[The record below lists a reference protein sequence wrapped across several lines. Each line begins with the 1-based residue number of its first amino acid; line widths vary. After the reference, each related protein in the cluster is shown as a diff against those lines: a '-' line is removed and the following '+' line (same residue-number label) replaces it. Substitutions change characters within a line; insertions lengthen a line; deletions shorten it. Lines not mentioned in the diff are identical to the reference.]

1 MKGSFTLKTSNMITD
16 QIIFRGNQWDGFD
29 KLKLPA
35 ADYQLLLVFA
45 QKSLLADPGIYKKLS
60 DQFSAAQIVSSSTA
74 GEIIGDES
82 IEDAVLAIAIKMEET
97 PFHIVYENIDAHKN
111 SYDLGLSLAKGLKK
125 EGLSYVMIISDGHI
139 VNGSDLLDGIKS
151 HLGEGLPM
159 SGGMAGDG
167 NLFSSTLV
175 GVANDIKNG
184 NVVLI
189 GFYGDALKVCID
201 VQRGF
206 NYFGPE
212 RIVTKSDKN
221 VLYDIDGTKALD
233 LYKKYLGEYVNELP
247 GSALL
252 FPVAILNENDEP
264 LVRTILSINE
274 EGGSMTFAGNI
285 PEGVVIRFM
294 RSNLDQLINRA
305 EDAGKRV
312 TDCID
317 EPDLMLVMNC
327 VGRKII
333 LGQRRGEEIEALSK
347 SLTGNTIVAGFYTYG
362 EFSTWEKPEKT
373 CDLHNQTVV
382 VTALK
387 EHARVSFAG

>member
-1 MKGSFTLKTSNMITD
+1 MITD
-16 QIIFRGNQWDGFD
+16 QVIFRENQWHGFD
-29 KLKLPA
+29 TLKLPA

-45 QKSLLADPGIYKKLS
+45 QKSLLADAGIFKKLS
-60 DQFSAAQIVSSSTA
+60 DHFNMAEIVSASTA
-74 GEIIGDES
+74 GEIIGNES
-82 IEDAVLAIAIKMEET
+82 IEDAVLAIAVKMEDT
-97 PFHIVYENIDAHKN
+97 PFKIVYENIDRHKN
-111 SYDLGLSLAKGLKK
+111 SYDLGLSLAKGLKQ
-125 EGLSYVMIISDGHI
+125 EGLSYVMILSDGHI

-151 HLGEGLPM
+151 QLGEALPI

-175 GVANDIKNG
+175 GVGSDIRNG

-189 GFYGDALKVCID
+189 GFYGEALKVCID

-221 VLYDIDGTKALD
+221 ILYDIDGTKALD
-233 LYKKYLGEYVNELP
+233 LYKKYLGEYVKDLP

-274 EGGSMTFAGNI
+274 EEGSMTFAGNI

-305 EDAGKRV
+305 EDASSKV
-312 TDCID
+312 TGCVKD
-317 EPDLMLVMNC
+317 PDLVLVMNC

-347 SLTGNTIVAGFYTYG
+347 SIKEGTIIAGFYTYG
-362 EFSTWEKPEKT
+362 EFSSWEKPEKA

-387 EHARVSFAG
+387 EHARVSSAG

>member
-1 MKGSFTLKTSNMITD
+1 MITD
-16 QIIFRGNQWDGFD
+16 QVVFRGNQWEGFD
-29 KLKLPA
+29 NLKLQA
-35 ADYQLLLVFA
+35 SEYQLLLVFA
-45 QKSLLADPGIYKKLS
+45 QKSLLADPAIFKKLKEH
-60 DQFSAAQIVSSSTA
+60 FNAAQIVSASTA

-82 IEDAVLAIAIKMEET
+82 IEDAVLAIAIKMEQT
-97 PFHIVYENIDAHKN
+97 PFTIVHQNIEQHAN
-111 SYDLGLSLAKGLKK
+111 SYDLGLSLAKALKK
-125 EGLSYVMIISDGHI
+125 DGLSYVMILSDGHI

-151 HLGEGLPM
+151 HLGEQLPM

-175 GVANDIKNG
+175 GFGEDIKNG
-184 NVVLI
+184 HVVLI
-189 GFYGDALKVCID
+189 GFYGDALHICID

-212 RIVTKSDKN
+212 RVVTKSNKN
-221 VLYDIDGTKALD
+221 ILYDIDGTKALD
-233 LYKKYLGEYVNELP
+233 LYKKYLGEYVDELP

-252 FPVAILNENDEP
+252 FPVAILNDNDEP

-274 EGGSMTFAGNI
+274 EDGSMVFAGNM
-285 PEGVVIRFM
+285 PEGVTIRFM

-305 EDAGKRV
+305 EEASKRV
-312 TDCID
+312 TDCVD
-317 EPDLMLVMNC
+317 DPDLLLVMNC

-347 SLTGNTIVAGFYTYG
+347 SLKGNTILAGFYTYG
-362 EFSTWEKPEKT
+362 EFSSWEKPEKT

-382 VTALK
+382 VTAIK
-387 EHARVSFAG
+387 EYKRVPSTD

>member
-1 MKGSFTLKTSNMITD
+1 MITD
-16 QIIFRGNQWDGFD
+16 QVVFRGNLWEGFD
-29 KLKLPA
+29 NLKLQA
-35 ADYQLLLVFA
+35 SEYQLLLVFA
-45 QKSLLADPGIYKKLS
+45 QKSLLADPAIFKKLKEH
-60 DQFSAAQIVSSSTA
+60 FNAAQIVSASTA

-82 IEDAVLAIAIKMEET
+82 IEDAVLAIAIKMEQT
-97 PFHIVYENIDAHKN
+97 PFKIVHQNIEQHAN
-111 SYDLGLSLAKGLKK
+111 SYDLGLSLAKALKK
-125 EGLSYVMIISDGHI
+125 DGLSYVMILSDGHI

-151 HLGEGLPM
+151 YLGEQLPM

-175 GVANDIKNG
+175 GFGEDIKNG
-184 NVVLI
+184 HVVLI
-189 GFYGDALKVCID
+189 GFYGDALHICID

-212 RIVTKSDKN
+212 RVVTKSNKN
-221 VLYDIDGTKALD
+221 ILYDIDGTKALD
-233 LYKKYLGEYVNELP
+233 LYKKYLGEYVDELP

-252 FPVAILNENDEP
+252 FPVAILNDNDEP

-274 EGGSMTFAGNI
+274 EDGSMVFAGNM
-285 PEGVVIRFM
+285 PEGVTIRFM

-305 EDAGKRV
+305 EEASKRV
-312 TDCID
+312 TDCVD
-317 EPDLMLVMNC
+317 DPDLLLVMNC

-347 SLTGNTIVAGFYTYG
+347 SLKGNTILAGFYTYG
-362 EFSTWEKPEKT
+362 EFSSWEKPEKT

-382 VTALK
+382 VTAIK
-387 EHARVSFAG
+387 EYKRVPSTD

>member
-1 MKGSFTLKTSNMITD
+1 MITN
-16 QIIFRGNQWDGFD
+16 QVIFRGNQWEGFD
-29 KLKLPA
+29 TLTLQA
-35 ADYQLLLVFA
+35 SEYQLLLVFA
-45 QKSLLADPGIYKKLS
+45 QKSLLADPAIYTTLKNH
-60 DQFSAAQIVSSSTA
+60 FTAAQIVSASTA
-74 GEIIGDES
+74 GEISGNES
-82 IEDAVLAIAIKMEET
+82 MEDAVLAVAIKMEQT
-97 PFHIVYENIDAHKN
+97 PFKIVHENIDAHQN
-111 SYDLGLSLAKGLKK
+111 SYALGSSLAGKLKQQD
-125 EGLSYVMIISDGHI
+125 LSYVMILSDGHI

-151 HLGEGLPM
+151 QLGEQLPM

-167 NLFSSTLV
+167 SLFSSTLV
-175 GVANDIKNG
+175 GFGDDIKNG
-184 NVVLI
+184 HVVLI
-189 GFYGDALKVCID
+189 GFYGDALHVCID

-221 VLYDIDGTKALD
+221 ILYDIDGGKALD

-274 EGGSMTFAGNI
+274 EDGSMVFAGNI
-285 PEGVVIRFM
+285 PEGVTIRFM
-294 RSNLDQLINRA
+294 RSNLDQLIDRA
-305 EDAGKRV
+305 EDASKKV
-312 TDCID
+312 TACVDA
-317 EPDLMLVMNC
+317 PDLLLVMNC

-333 LGQRRGEEIEALSK
+333 LGQRKGEEIEALSK
-347 SLTGNTIVAGFYTYG
+347 SIQSGTVVAGFYTYG

-387 EHARVSFAG
+387 EHIRVASADQ

>member
-1 MKGSFTLKTSNMITD
+1 MITD
-16 QIIFRGNQWDGFD
+16 QVVFRGNQWEGFD
-29 KLKLPA
+29 NLKLQA
-35 ADYQLLLVFA
+35 SEYQLLLVFA
-45 QKSLLADPGIYKKLS
+45 QKSLLADPAIFKKLKEH
-60 DQFSAAQIVSSSTA
+60 FTAAQIVSASTA

-82 IEDAVLAIAIKMEET
+82 IEDAVLAIAIKMEQT
-97 PFHIVYENIDAHKN
+97 PFKIVHQNIEQHAN
-111 SYDLGLSLAKGLKK
+111 SYDLGLSLAKALKK
-125 EGLSYVMIISDGHI
+125 DGLSYVMILSDGHI

-151 HLGEGLPM
+151 YLGEQLPM

-175 GVANDIKNG
+175 GFREDIKNG
-184 NVVLI
+184 HVVLI
-189 GFYGDALKVCID
+189 GFYGDALHICID

-212 RIVTKSDKN
+212 RVVTKSNKN
-221 VLYDIDGTKALD
+221 ILYDIDGTKALD
-233 LYKKYLGEYVNELP
+233 LYKKYLGEYVDELP

-252 FPVAILNENDEP
+252 FPVAILNDNDEP

-274 EGGSMTFAGNI
+274 EDGSMVFAGNM
-285 PEGVVIRFM
+285 PEGVTIRFM

-305 EDAGKRV
+305 EEASKRV
-312 TDCID
+312 TDCVD
-317 EPDLMLVMNC
+317 DPDLLLVMNC

-347 SLTGNTIVAGFYTYG
+347 SLKGNTILAGFYTYG
-362 EFSTWEKPEKT
+362 EFSSWEKPEKT

-382 VTALK
+382 VTAIK
-387 EHARVSFAG
+387 EYKRVPSTD

>member
-1 MKGSFTLKTSNMITD
+1 MITD
-16 QIIFRGNQWDGFD
+16 QIIFRGNHWDGFD

-45 QKSLLADPGIYKKLS
+45 QKSLLADPAIYQKLKEV
-60 DQFSAAQIVSSSTA
+60 FSGAEIVSASTA
-74 GEIIGDES
+74 GEIIGNES
-82 IEDAVLAIAIKMEET
+82 IEDALLAIALKMEHT
-97 PFHIVYENIDAHKN
+97 PFQILHDNINAFKN
-111 SYDLGLSLAKGLKK
+111 SYELGNTLAKKLNK
-125 EGLSYVMIISDGHI
+125 EALSYLMILSDGHI
-139 VNGSDLLDGIKS
+139 VNGSDLLDGIKA
-151 HLGEGLPM
+151 HLGEEIPV

-175 GVANDIKNG
+175 GVGENIANG

-189 GFYGDALKVCID
+189 GFYGDALEVFID

-221 VLYDIDGTKALD
+221 ILYDIDGTKALD
-233 LYKKYLGEYVNELP
+233 LYKKYLGEYVKDLP

-274 EGGSMTFAGNI
+274 EDGSMVFAGNM
-285 PEGVVIRFM
+285 PEGVTIRFM
-294 RSNLDQLINRA
+294 RSNLDQLISKA
-305 EDAGKRV
+305 EDASKKV
-312 TDCID
+312 SSFVDS
-317 EPDLMLVMNC
+317 PDLMLVMNC

-362 EFSTWEKPEKT
+362 EFSSWEKPEKT

-387 EHARVSFAG
+387 EHTRVSSTDQ

>member
-1 MKGSFTLKTSNMITD
+1 MITD
-16 QIIFRGNQWDGFD
+16 QVVFRGNQWEGFD
-29 KLKLPA
+29 NLKLQA
-35 ADYQLLLVFA
+35 SEYQLLLVFA
-45 QKSLLADPGIYKKLS
+45 QKSLLADPAIFKKLKEH
-60 DQFSAAQIVSSSTA
+60 FNAAQIVSASTA

-82 IEDAVLAIAIKMEET
+82 IEDAVLAIAIKMEQT
-97 PFHIVYENIDAHKN
+97 PFTIVHQNIEQHAN
-111 SYDLGLSLAKGLKK
+111 SYDLGLSLAKALKK
-125 EGLSYVMIISDGHI
+125 DGLSYVMILSDGHI

-151 HLGEGLPM
+151 YLGEQLPM

-175 GVANDIKNG
+175 GFGEDIKNG
-184 NVVLI
+184 HVVLI
-189 GFYGDALKVCID
+189 GFYGDALHICID

-212 RIVTKSDKN
+212 RVVTKSNKN
-221 VLYDIDGTKALD
+221 ILYDIDGTKALD
-233 LYKKYLGEYVNELP
+233 LYKKYLGEYVDELP

-252 FPVAILNENDEP
+252 FPVAILNDNDEP

-274 EGGSMTFAGNI
+274 EDGSMVFAGNM
-285 PEGVVIRFM
+285 PEGVTIRFM

-305 EDAGKRV
+305 EEASKRV
-312 TDCID
+312 TDCVD
-317 EPDLMLVMNC
+317 DPDLLLVMNC

-347 SLTGNTIVAGFYTYG
+347 SLKGNTILAGFYTYG
-362 EFSTWEKPEKT
+362 EFSSWEKPEKT

-382 VTALK
+382 VTAIK
-387 EHARVSFAG
+387 EYKRVPSTD

>member
-1 MKGSFTLKTSNMITD
+1 MITD
-16 QIIFRGNQWDGFD
+16 QVVFRGNQWEGFD
-29 KLKLPA
+29 NLKLQA
-35 ADYQLLLVFA
+35 SEYQLLLVFA
-45 QKSLLADPGIYKKLS
+45 QKSLLADPAIFKKLKEH
-60 DQFSAAQIVSSSTA
+60 FNAAQIVSASTA

-82 IEDAVLAIAIKMEET
+82 IEDAVLAIAIKMEQT
-97 PFHIVYENIDAHKN
+97 PFKIVHQNIEQHAN
-111 SYDLGLSLAKGLKK
+111 SYDLGLSLAKALKK
-125 EGLSYVMIISDGHI
+125 DGLSYVMILSDGHI

-151 HLGEGLPM
+151 YLGEQLPM

-175 GVANDIKNG
+175 GFGEDIKNG
-184 NVVLI
+184 HVVLI
-189 GFYGDALKVCID
+189 GFYGDALHICID

-212 RIVTKSDKN
+212 RVVTKSNKN
-221 VLYDIDGTKALD
+221 ILYDIDGTKALD
-233 LYKKYLGEYVNELP
+233 LYKKYLGEYVDELP

-252 FPVAILNENDEP
+252 FPVAILNDNDEP

-274 EGGSMTFAGNI
+274 EDGSMVFAGNM
-285 PEGVVIRFM
+285 PEGVTIRFM

-305 EDAGKRV
+305 EEASKRV
-312 TDCID
+312 TDCVD
-317 EPDLMLVMNC
+317 DPDLLLVMNC

-347 SLTGNTIVAGFYTYG
+347 SLKGNTILAGFYTYG
-362 EFSTWEKPEKT
+362 EFSSWEKPEKT

-382 VTALK
+382 VTAIK
-387 EHARVSFAG
+387 EYKRVPSTD

>member
-1 MKGSFTLKTSNMITD
+1 MITD
-16 QIIFRGNQWDGFD
+16 QVVFRGNQWEGFD
-29 KLKLPA
+29 NLKLQA
-35 ADYQLLLVFA
+35 SEYQLLLVFA
-45 QKSLLADPGIYKKLS
+45 QKSLLADPAIFKKLKEH
-60 DQFSAAQIVSSSTA
+60 FNAAQIVSASTA

-82 IEDAVLAIAIKMEET
+82 IEDAVLAIAIKMEQT
-97 PFHIVYENIDAHKN
+97 PFKIVHQNIEQHAN
-111 SYDLGLSLAKGLKK
+111 SYDLGLSLAKALKK
-125 EGLSYVMIISDGHI
+125 DGLSYVMILSDGHI

-151 HLGEGLPM
+151 HLGEQLPM

-175 GVANDIKNG
+175 GFGEDIKNG
-184 NVVLI
+184 HVVLI
-189 GFYGDALKVCID
+189 GFYGDALHICID

-212 RIVTKSDKN
+212 RVVTKSNKN
-221 VLYDIDGTKALD
+221 ILYDIDGTKALD
-233 LYKKYLGEYVNELP
+233 LYKKYLGEYVDELP

-252 FPVAILNENDEP
+252 FPVAILNDNDEP

-274 EGGSMTFAGNI
+274 EDGSMVFAGNM
-285 PEGVVIRFM
+285 PEGVTIRFM

-305 EDAGKRV
+305 EEASKRV
-312 TDCID
+312 TDCVD
-317 EPDLMLVMNC
+317 DPDLLLVMNC

-347 SLTGNTIVAGFYTYG
+347 SLKGNTILAGFYTYG
-362 EFSTWEKPEKT
+362 EFSSWEKPEKT

-382 VTALK
+382 VTAIK
-387 EHARVSFAG
+387 EYKRVPSTD

>member
-1 MKGSFTLKTSNMITD
+1 MITD

-29 KLKLPA
+29 TLKLPA

-45 QKSLLADPGIYKKLS
+45 QKSLLADPGIYKKLR
-60 DQFSAAQIVSSSTA
+60 DQFTSAQIVSSSTA
-74 GEIIGDES
+74 GEIIGNES
-82 IEDAVLAIAIKMEET
+82 IEDAVLAIAIKMEHT
-97 PFHIVYENIDAHKN
+97 PFDIVYENIDAHKN
-111 SYDLGLSLAKGLKK
+111 SYDLGLSLAKNLKTD
-125 EGLSYVMIISDGHI
+125 GLSYVMILSDGHV

-151 HLGEGLPM
+151 HLGNDLPI

-175 GVANDIKNG
+175 GVGDDIKNG
-184 NVVLI
+184 HVILI
-189 GFYGDALKVCID
+189 GFYGDALHVCID

-221 VLYDIDGTKALD
+221 ILYDIDGVKALD
-233 LYKKYLGEYVNELP
+233 LYKKYLGEYVDELP

-252 FPVAILNENDEP
+252 FPVAILNDNDEP

-274 EGGSMTFAGNI
+274 EDGSMTFAGNM
-285 PEGVVIRFM
+285 PEGVTIRFM
-294 RSNLDQLINRA
+294 RSNLDQLINKA
-305 EDAGKRV
+305 EEAGKKV
-312 TDCID
+312 TNCVD
-317 EPDLMLVMNC
+317 EPDLLLVMNC

-347 SLTGNTIVAGFYTYG
+347 SIKGDTILAGFYTYG
-362 EFSTWEKPEKT
+362 EFSSWEKPEKT

-387 EHARVSFAG
+387 ERTRVSSADQ

>member
-1 MKGSFTLKTSNMITD
+1 MITD
-16 QIIFRGNQWDGFD
+16 QIIFRGNQWEGFD
-29 KLKLPA
+29 KLKLQA
-35 ADYQLLLVFA
+35 SEYQLLLVFA
-45 QKSLLADPGIYKKLS
+45 QKSLLADPAIFKKLREN
-60 DQFSAAQIVSSSTA
+60 FTAAQIVSASTA

-82 IEDAVLAIAIKMEET
+82 IEDAVLAIAIKMEKT
-97 PFHIVYENIDAHKN
+97 PFKIVYDNIAAHKN
-111 SYDLGLSLAKGLKK
+111 SFDLGVSLAKGLKK
-125 EGLSYVMIISDGHI
+125 DDLSYVMILSDGHI

-151 HLGEGLPM
+151 HLGEQLPM

-175 GVANDIKNG
+175 GVGEDIKNG
-184 NVVLI
+184 HVVLI
-189 GFYGDALKVCID
+189 GFYGDGLHVCID

-212 RIVTKSDKN
+212 RVVTKSNKN
-221 VLYDIDGTKALD
+221 ILYDIDGTKALD
-233 LYKKYLGEYVNELP
+233 LYKKYLGEYVDELP

-252 FPVAILNENDEP
+252 FPVAILNDNDEP

-274 EGGSMTFAGNI
+274 EDGSMVFAGNM
-285 PEGVVIRFM
+285 PEGVTIRFM

-305 EDAGKRV
+305 EEASKKV
-312 TDCID
+312 TNCVDD
-317 EPDLMLVMNC
+317 PDLLLVMNC

-333 LGQRRGEEIEALSK
+333 LGQRRSEEIEALSK
-347 SLTGNTIVAGFYTYG
+347 SLNVNTIVAGFYTYG
-362 EFSTWEKPEKT
+362 EFSSWEKPEKT

-387 EHARVSFAG
+387 EYTRVPSTD

>member
-1 MKGSFTLKTSNMITD
+1 MITD
-16 QIIFRGNQWDGFD
+16 QIIFRGNQWEGFD
-29 KLKLPA
+29 KLKLQA
-35 ADYQLLLVFA
+35 SEYQLLLVFA
-45 QKSLLADPGIYKKLS
+45 QKSLLADPAIFKKLREN
-60 DQFSAAQIVSSSTA
+60 FTAAQIVSASTA
-74 GEIIGDES
+74 GEIIGEES
-82 IEDAVLAIAIKMEET
+82 IEDAVLAIAIKMEKT
-97 PFHIVYENIDAHKN
+97 PFKIVNDNIAAHKN
-111 SYDLGLSLAKGLKK
+111 SYDLGLSLAKSLKK
-125 EGLSYVMIISDGHI
+125 DELSYVMILSDGHI

-151 HLGEGLPM
+151 HLGEQLPM

-175 GVANDIKNG
+175 GFEGGIKNG

-189 GFYGDALKVCID
+189 GFYGEALEVCID

-221 VLYDIDGTKALD
+221 ILYDIDGAKALD
-233 LYKKYLGEYVNELP
+233 LYKKYLGEYVDELP

-252 FPVAILNENDEP
+252 FPVAILNDNDEP

-274 EGGSMTFAGNI
+274 EDGSMVFAGNM
-285 PEGVVIRFM
+285 PEGVTIRFM

-305 EDAGKRV
+305 EEASKRV
-312 TDCID
+312 TDCVD
-317 EPDLMLVMNC
+317 DPDLLLVMNC

-333 LGQRRGEEIEALSK
+333 LGERRSEEIKALSK
-347 SLTGNTIVAGFYTYG
+347 SLKGDTIIAGFYTYG
-362 EFSTWEKPEKT
+362 EFSSWEKPEKT

-382 VTALK
+382 VTAIK
-387 EHARVSFAG
+387 E

>member
-1 MKGSFTLKTSNMITD
+1 MITD
-16 QIIFRGNQWDGFD
+16 QVVFRGNQWEGFD
-29 KLKLPA
+29 NLKLQA
-35 ADYQLLLVFA
+35 SEYQLLLVFA
-45 QKSLLADPGIYKKLS
+45 QKSLLADPAIFKKLKEH
-60 DQFSAAQIVSSSTA
+60 FNAAQIVSASTA

-82 IEDAVLAIAIKMEET
+82 IEDAVLAIAIKMEQT
-97 PFHIVYENIDAHKN
+97 PFKIVHQNIEQHAN
-111 SYDLGLSLAKGLKK
+111 SYDLGLSLAKALKK
-125 EGLSYVMIISDGHI
+125 DGLSYVMILSDGHI

-151 HLGEGLPM
+151 HLGEQLPM

-175 GVANDIKNG
+175 GFGEDIKNG
-184 NVVLI
+184 HVVLI
-189 GFYGDALKVCID
+189 GFYGDALHVCID

-212 RIVTKSDKN
+212 RVVTKSNKN
-221 VLYDIDGTKALD
+221 ILYDIDGTKALD
-233 LYKKYLGEYVNELP
+233 LYKKYLGEYVDELP

-252 FPVAILNENDEP
+252 FPVAILNDNDEP

-274 EGGSMTFAGNI
+274 EDGSMVFAGNM
-285 PEGVVIRFM
+285 PEGVTIRFM

-305 EDAGKRV
+305 EEASKRV
-312 TDCID
+312 TDCVD
-317 EPDLMLVMNC
+317 DPDLLLVMNC

-347 SLTGNTIVAGFYTYG
+347 SLKGNTILAGFYTYG
-362 EFSTWEKPEKT
+362 EFSSWEKPEKT

-382 VTALK
+382 VTAIK
-387 EHARVSFAG
+387 EYKRVPSTD